1 MMENQD
7 IMETQ
12 NIIDTGLIIMSSV
25 IGWLSRETF
34 SSIKN
39 LKEDVA
45 KLREDLPKT
54 YVARDDYKEDIR
66 EIKEI
71 TIKIFDKL
79 DNKADK

>member
-1 MMENQD
+1 
-7 IMETQ
+7 METQ
-12 NIIDTGLIIMSSV
+12 HLIDTGLLIMSSV

>member
-1 MMENQD
+1 MENKD

-12 NIIDTGLIIMSSV
+12 NLIDTGLLIMSSV

>member
-1 MMENQD
+1 MENQD

-12 NIIDTGLIIMSSV
+12 HLIDTGLLIMSSV